1 MDQPESLL
9 KGRSNQQRQEDAANR
24 KKVFL
29 SSYSEHGTIR
39 LACAKAGISRE
50 TYRRWQGADYD
61 FARHFDLAKQE
72 FAESLEEI
80 AFDRVRNPNGNKGSD
95 VLLLGLLN
103 ANWKEKYRPQFAMTE
118 DTAKDLILEWRKSIK
133 EAENQP
139 QANLPEPVEKELS
152 DILERRT
159 SAIKKRDIQE
169 DGESEHSEA

>member
-1 MDQPESLL
+1 
-9 KGRSNQQRQEDAANR
+9 
-24 KKVFL
+24 
-29 SSYSEHGTIR
+29 
-39 LACAKAGISRE
+39 
-50 TYRRWQGADYD
+50 
-61 FARHFDLAKQE
+61 
-72 FAESLEEI
+72 
-80 AFDRVRNPNGNKGSD
+80 
-95 VLLLGLLN
+95 
-103 ANWKEKYRPQFAMTE
+103 MTE